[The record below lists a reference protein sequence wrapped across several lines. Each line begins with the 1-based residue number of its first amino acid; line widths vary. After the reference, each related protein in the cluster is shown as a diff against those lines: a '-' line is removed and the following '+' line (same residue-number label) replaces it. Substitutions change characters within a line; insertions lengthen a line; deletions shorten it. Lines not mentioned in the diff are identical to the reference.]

1 VRLTSLDEPARP
13 TIYYP
18 TRQSPNSLMTLV
30 VKAANDA
37 PPLLPIIRDEL
48 RRLDPN
54 IPIERPA
61 TLESLLARS
70 FEGRRLPMLFLGPFA
85 LSALALAAVGIYG
98 VLALAVRER
107 TREIGI
113 RIALGARASDVRR
126 LVLGRA
132 AQLTGVGLVAGA
144 GAALIATRAMKS
156 LLFGIAP
163 TDPFTFAAVAAGV
176 ATVALV
182 ASWLPARRATR
193 IDPMETLKAE

>member
-1 VRLTSLDEPARP
+1 
-13 TIYYP
+13 
-18 TRQSPNSLMTLV
+18 MTLV
-30 VKAANDA
+30 VKAASDA
-37 PPLLPIIRDEL
+37 PPVLPLVRDEL

-85 LSALALAAVGIYG
+85 LAALALAAVGVYG

-113 RIALGARASDVRR
+113 RIALGARDGDVRR

-132 AQLTGVGLVAGA
+132 ALVTGAGLAAGA
-144 GAALIATRAMKS
+144 VASLIATRALKS
-156 LLFGIAP
+156 LLFGVAS
-163 TDPFTFAAVAAGV
+163 TDPATFAAVTAGV
-176 ATVALV
+176 AAVALA
-182 ASWLPARRATR
+182 ASWMPARRAAR
-193 IDPMETLKAE
+193 IDPMAALRAD

>member
-1 VRLTSLDEPARP
+1 
-13 TIYYP
+13 
-18 TRQSPNSLMTLV
+18 
-30 VKAANDA
+30 
-37 PPLLPIIRDEL
+37 
-48 RRLDPN
+48 
-54 IPIERPA
+54 
-61 TLESLLARS
+61 
-70 FEGRRLPMLFLGPFA
+70 
-85 LSALALAAVGIYG
+85 
-98 VLALAVRER
+98 VRER